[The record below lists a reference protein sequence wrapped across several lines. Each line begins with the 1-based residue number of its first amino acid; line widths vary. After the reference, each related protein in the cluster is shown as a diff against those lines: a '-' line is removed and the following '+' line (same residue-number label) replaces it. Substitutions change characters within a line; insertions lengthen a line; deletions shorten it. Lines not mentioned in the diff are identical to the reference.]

1 MTIGIQCL
9 LAENLDLASGF
20 AKQLIKFNE
29 NRKLI
34 ESDMVLSAIEELND
48 QSFKTS
54 HSIVLTNDK
63 WHQGVVGI
71 LASRLKEK
79 YFRPTIIFAS
89 FNDEM
94 IKGSGRSID
103 SFHLRDALDLISKR
117 HPSLIKTFGGHAMAA
132 GLSIKKNDFKKFSE
146 IFELI
151 CQEFITP
158 DLLNQTVEYDK
169 SIEPENL
176 NYPMAK
182 LINEQVWGQR
192 FPAPFFVD
200 NFDVLH
206 QEVIAEKH
214 TKCFLK
220 NDKKFQAIF
229 FNNNQTLPDK
239 IRAVYSIDANEFN
252 GNKNLQIIIKSIV
265 E

>member
-9 LAENLDLASGF
+9 LAENLDRASGF

-34 ESDMVLSAIEELND
+34 ESDMVLSAIEELDD
-48 QSFKTS
+48 QDFKKS
-54 HSIVLTNDK
+54 HSIVLTNDN

-79 YFRPTIIFAS
+79 YYRPTITFAN
-89 FNDEM
+89 FDDEI

-117 HPSLIKTFGGHAMAA
+117 HPNLIQTFGGHAMAA

-146 IFELI
+146 IFELT
-151 CQEFITP
+151 CQEFISP

-169 SIEPENL
+169 SIEPSNF
-176 NYPMAK
+176 NYALAK
-182 LINEQVWGQR
+182 MINEQVWGQG

-200 NFDVLH
+200 NFDVVH
-206 QEVIAEKH
+206 QEVIGGKTYEV
-214 TKCFLK
+214 FS
-220 NDKKFQAIF
+220 KK
-229 FNNNQTLPDK
+229 
-239 IRAVYSIDANEFN
+239 
-252 GNKNLQIIIKSIV
+252 
-265 E
+265 